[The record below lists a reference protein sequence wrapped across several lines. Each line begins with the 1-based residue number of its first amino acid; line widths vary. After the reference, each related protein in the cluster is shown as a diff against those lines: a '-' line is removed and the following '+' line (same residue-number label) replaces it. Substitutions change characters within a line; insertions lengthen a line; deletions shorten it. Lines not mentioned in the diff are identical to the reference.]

1 MATGND
7 VLATFHFPTVAP
19 TLGHVEIDHVLIAVT
34 DLAVAAREMEL
45 RYGLASIEGGRHP
58 GWGTAN
64 RIVPLGDTYLE
75 LIAVVDAVEAKQSAF
90 GRWVASSAKI
100 SGQPM
105 GWAVRTEDIDDV
117 SRRLGLTP
125 RAGSRVTPAGN
136 RLEWRTAGVEQ
147 AAADGSLPFFIEW
160 GPGTAFPGRV
170 LVNHPG
176 GAAAMTRILI
186 QGDAR
191 KLADWLDG
199 HMLPIILSAGAPR
212 LAGIVLS
219 RAEGEIVVGADPR

>member
-1 MATGND
+1 M
-7 VLATFHFPTVAP
+7 
-19 TLGHVEIDHVLIAVT
+19 EIDHVLIAVT
-34 DLAVAAREMEL
+34 DLAVAAREMEQ

-64 RIVPLGDTYLE
+64 RIVPLGETYLE
-75 LIAVVDAVEAKQSAF
+75 LIAVVDAVEATQSLV
-90 GRWVASSAKI
+90 GRWVRSRAKM
-100 SGQPM
+100 SGQPI
-105 GWAVRTEDIDDV
+105 GWAVRTRDLDDV
-117 SRRLGLTP
+117 GRRLGLTP
-125 RAGSRVTPAGN
+125 RVGSRVTPAGN
-136 RLEWRTAGVEQ
+136 RLHWRTTGIEQ
-147 AAADGSLPFFIEW
+147 AATDGSLPFFIEW

-199 HMLPIILSAGAPR
+199 HVLPIILSAGAPM

-219 RAEGEIVVGADPR
+219 RAEGEIVIGADPR

>member
-1 MATGND
+1 MGSRLFTRPYGS
-7 VLATFHFPTVAP
+7 PYSWR
-19 TLGHVEIDHVLIAVT
+19 VEIDHALIAVA
-34 DLAVAAREMEL
+34 DLAAAAREMEE

-64 RIVPLGDTYLE
+64 RIVPLGETYLE
-75 LIAVVDAVEAKQSAF
+75 LIAVVDAVEATQSVV
-90 GRWVASSAKI
+90 GRWVLSRAKM
-100 SGQPM
+100 SGQPI
-105 GWAVRTEDIDDV
+105 GWAVRTADLDEV
-117 SRRLGLTP
+117 GRRLGLTV

-136 RLEWRTAGVEQ
+136 RLQWRTAGVEQ
-147 AAADGSLPFFIEW
+147 AADDGSLPFFIEW

-191 KLADWLDG
+191 KLAAWLDG
-199 HMLPIILSAGAPR
+199 HVLPIILSAGAPM
-212 LAGIVLS
+212 LAAIVLS
-219 RAEGEIVVGADPR
+219 RAEGETVIGADPR